1 MKSHIKTL
9 AAIVR
14 KMQVSGSA
22 ELASKS
28 EAVSDNSNVKLKEEI
43 EDSYQVEKIRCPCRS
58 TLPTDSM
65 IKVMYIMLIGF

>member
-1 MKSHIKTL
+1 MRSLGPIF
-9 AAIVR
+9 R

-28 EAVSDNSNVKLKEEI
+28 QAVSDSTNVKLKEEA
-43 EDSYQVEKIRCPCRS
+43 EDSYQMEKIRCLCAS

-65 IKVMYIMLIGF
+65 IKVTYIFIIKF